1 MKLETPKTQEKQEK
15 NKEKE
20 KEEIKQITEWVD
32 QIKDENT
39 REKALEE
46 LSHKRESLSDL
57 ALYIW
62 YSTGT
67 VATLLQEIINTYQY
81 LAPPKLT
88 VNRSN
93 RACSVLALFQ
103 CVAAHPETRHPFLKA
118 QIPIFL
124 YPFLNT
130 LNKSKPYEYIRLTAL
145 GVIGAL
151 VKIDNREVI
160 QYLLNTEIIPLCL
173 RIMER
178 GSELSKTVACFIVQ
192 RILLDESGLKYI
204 CEKAERLN
212 AINTVLC
219 FMIKNKPSQRLV
231 KHIIRSYNRLAE
243 NEEGK
248 NLLKNNLPEEMKEQE
263 FINSLDDSSRKWLA
277 NLNRVLKGEKT
288 MNINNPNPNIGINN
302 KNMNMNDNN
311 AMLGNITNMG
321 MSIDLNNN
329 PNMGNPITINPN
341 MMVLNQINLTNQG
354 YMMQQQL
361 NDFNFQMYGDQYLN
375 NGIYMDNQNP
385 NNGFGNMN
393 YIGSPHL
400 NLIIISYNI
409 IENIELLVCCSGKNF

>member
-1 MKLETPKTQEKQEK
+1 MKLDAPKPQEKQEK
-15 NKEKE
+15 SKEKE

-32 QIKDENT
+32 QIKDENN

-103 CVAAHPETRHPFLKA
+103 CVAAHPETRQPFLKA

-231 KHIIRSYNRLAE
+231 KHIIRSYNRLAD

-248 NLLKNNLPEEMKEQE
+248 NLLQNNLPLEMNEPE
-263 FINSLDDSSRKWLA
+263 FINALDESSRKWLM
-277 NLNRVLKGEKT
+277 NLKRVLKGEK
-288 MNINNPNPNIGINN
+288 NVGVNNTNNGNIGMNN
-302 KNMNMNDNN
+302 LNMNMNMNHNN
-311 AMLGNITNMG
+311 GMMGNMG
-321 MSIDLNNN
+321 MPMDLNNN
-329 PNMGNPITINPN
+329 PNMSNPMTMNPN
-341 MMVLNQINLTNQG
+341 MMVLNQMNLQNQG
-354 YMMQQQL
+354 YMMPQQP
-361 NDFNFQMYGDQYLN
+361 NDYNFQMYGDQYLN
-375 NGIYMDNQNP
+375 NGMYMGNQNP

-393 YIGSPHL
+393 YYGNPHL
-400 NLIIISYNI
+400 N
-409 IENIELLVCCSGKNF
+409 

>member
-1 MKLETPKTQEKQEK
+1 MTDQMKIETPKPQQEKQEK
-15 NKEKE
+15 SKEKE
-20 KEEIKQITEWVD
+20 KEEEMKQIIEWVD

-219 FMIKNKPSQRLV
+219 YMIKNKPSQRLV

-248 NLLKNNLPEEMKEQE
+248 NLLKNNLPEEMSTPE
-263 FINSLDDSSRKWLA
+263 FINSLDDSSRKWLM
-277 NLNRVLKGEKT
+277 NLNRVLKGEKGVL
-288 MNINNPNPNIGINN
+288 NNMSGNIGLN
-302 KNMNMNDNN
+302 NMNMNLNMNHNN
-311 AMLGNITNMG
+311 GMMGNMG
-321 MSIDLNNN
+321 MPMDLNNN
-329 PNMGNPITINPN
+329 PNIGNMGMNPN
-341 MMVLNQINLTNQG
+341 MMVLNQMNLQNQG
-354 YMMQQQL
+354 YMMPQQP
-361 NDFNFQMYGDQYLN
+361 NDFNFQIYGDQYLN
-375 NGIYMDNQNP
+375 NGIYMGNQNP

-393 YIGSPHL
+393 YYGNPHL
-400 NLIIISYNI
+400 
-409 IENIELLVCCSGKNF
+409 K

>member
-1 MKLETPKTQEKQEK
+1 MTDQMKIETPKPQQEKQEK
-15 NKEKE
+15 SKEKE
-20 KEEIKQITEWVD
+20 KEEEMKQIIEWVD

-219 FMIKNKPSQRLV
+219 YMIKNKPSQRLV

-248 NLLKNNLPEEMKEQE
+248 NLLKNNLPEEMSTPE
-263 FINSLDDSSRKWLA
+263 FINSLDDSSRKWLM
-277 NLNRVLKGEKT
+277 NLNRVLKGEKGVL
-288 MNINNPNPNIGINN
+288 NNMSGNIGLN
-302 KNMNMNDNN
+302 NMNMNLNMNHNN
-311 AMLGNITNMG
+311 GIMGNMG
-321 MSIDLNNN
+321 MPMDLNNN
-329 PNMGNPITINPN
+329 PNIGNMGMNPN
-341 MMVLNQINLTNQG
+341 MMVLNQMNLQNQG
-354 YMMQQQL
+354 YMMPQQP
-361 NDFNFQMYGDQYLN
+361 NDFNFQIYGDQYLN
-375 NGIYMDNQNP
+375 NGIYMGNQNP

-393 YIGSPHL
+393 YYGNPHL
-400 NLIIISYNI
+400 N
-409 IENIELLVCCSGKNF
+409 

>member
-1 MKLETPKTQEKQEK
+1 MADTMKLETPKGQEKVEK
-15 NKEKE
+15 TKEKE
-20 KEEIKQITEWVD
+20 KEEEIKQIIEWVD

-39 REKALEE
+39 RENALEE

-67 VATLLQEIINTYQY
+67 VATLLQEIINTYQF

-103 CVAAHPETRHPFLKA
+103 CVAAHPETRQPFLKA

-151 VKIDNREVI
+151 VKMDNREVI

-204 CEKAERLN
+204 CEKSERLH

-219 FMIKNKPSQRLV
+219 YMIKNKPSQRLV

-248 NLLKNNLPEEMKEQE
+248 NLLKNNLPNEMKEPE
-263 FINSLDDSSRKWLA
+263 FINSLDDSSRKWLM
-277 NLNRVLKGEKT
+277 NLNRVLKGEKVAINNMNGNIGMNN
-288 MNINNPNPNIGINN
+288 MNINMNHNN
-302 KNMNMNDNN
+302 GMMN
-311 AMLGNITNMG
+311 NMG
-321 MSIDLNNN
+321 IPMDMNNN
-329 PNMGNPITINPN
+329 PNLGNSIGMNPN
-341 MMVLNQINLTNQG
+341 MMVLNQMNMPNQG
-354 YMMQQQL
+354 FMMPQQP

-375 NGIYMDNQNP
+375 NGIYMGNQNP
-385 NNGFGNMN
+385 NGFGNLN
-393 YIGSPHL
+393 YYGNPHL
-400 NLIIISYNI
+400 N
-409 IENIELLVCCSGKNF
+409 

>member
-1 MKLETPKTQEKQEK
+1 MADPMKLETPKTQEKQEK

-103 CVAAHPETRHPFLKA
+103 CVAAHPETRQPFLKA

-231 KHIIRSYNRLAE
+231 KHIIRSYNRLAD

-248 NLLKNNLPEEMKEQE
+248 NLLQNNLPLEMNEPE
-263 FINSLDDSSRKWLA
+263 FINALDESSRKWLM
-277 NLNRVLKGEKT
+277 NLKRVLKGEKNVGVNNT
-288 MNINNPNPNIGINN
+288 NNGNMPMN
-302 KNMNMNDNN
+302 NMNMNMNMNHNN
-311 AMLGNITNMG
+311 GIMGNMG
-321 MSIDLNNN
+321 MPMDLNNN
-329 PNMGNPITINPN
+329 PNMNNPMTMNPN
-341 MMVLNQINLTNQG
+341 MMVLNQMNLQNQG
-354 YMMQQQL
+354 YMMPQQP
-361 NDFNFQMYGDQYLN
+361 NDYNFQMYGDQYLN
-375 NGIYMDNQNP
+375 NGMYMGNQNP

-393 YIGSPHL
+393 YYGNPHL
-400 NLIIISYNI
+400 N
-409 IENIELLVCCSGKNF
+409 

>member
-1 MKLETPKTQEKQEK
+1 MTDQMKIETPKPQQEKQEK
-15 NKEKE
+15 SKEKE
-20 KEEIKQITEWVD
+20 KEEEMKQIIEWVD

-219 FMIKNKPSQRLV
+219 YMIKNKPSQRLV

-248 NLLKNNLPEEMKEQE
+248 NLLKNNLPEEMSTPE
-263 FINSLDDSSRKWLA
+263 FINSLDDSSRKWLM
-277 NLNRVLKGEKT
+277 NLNRVLKGEKGVL
-288 MNINNPNPNIGINN
+288 NNMSGNIGLN
-302 KNMNMNDNN
+302 NMNMNLNMNHNN
-311 AMLGNITNMG
+311 GMMGNMG
-321 MSIDLNNN
+321 MPMDLNNN
-329 PNMGNPITINPN
+329 PNIGNMGMNPN
-341 MMVLNQINLTNQG
+341 MMVLNQMNLQNQG
-354 YMMQQQL
+354 YMMPQQP
-361 NDFNFQMYGDQYLN
+361 NDFNFQIYGDQYLN
-375 NGIYMDNQNP
+375 NGIYMGNQNP

-393 YIGSPHL
+393 YYGNPHL
-400 NLIIISYNI
+400 N
-409 IENIELLVCCSGKNF
+409 

>member
-1 MKLETPKTQEKQEK
+1 MTDQMKIETPKSQQEKQEK
-15 NKEKE
+15 SKEKE
-20 KEEIKQITEWVD
+20 KEEEMKQIIEWVD

-219 FMIKNKPSQRLV
+219 YMIKNKPSQRLV

-248 NLLKNNLPEEMKEQE
+248 NLLKNNLPEEMSTPE
-263 FINSLDDSSRKWLA
+263 FINSLDDSSRKWLM
-277 NLNRVLKGEKT
+277 NLNRVLKGEKGVL
-288 MNINNPNPNIGINN
+288 NNMSGNIGLN
-302 KNMNMNDNN
+302 NMNMNLNMNHNN
-311 AMLGNITNMG
+311 GMMGNMG
-321 MSIDLNNN
+321 MPMDLNNN
-329 PNMGNPITINPN
+329 PNIGNMGMNPN
-341 MMVLNQINLTNQG
+341 MMVLNQMNLQNQG
-354 YMMQQQL
+354 YMMPQQP
-361 NDFNFQMYGDQYLN
+361 NDFNFQIYGDQYLN
-375 NGIYMDNQNP
+375 NGIYMGNQNP

-393 YIGSPHL
+393 YYGNPHL
-400 NLIIISYNI
+400 N
-409 IENIELLVCCSGKNF
+409 

>member
-1 MKLETPKTQEKQEK
+1 MTDPMKLDTPKTQEKQEK
-15 NKEKE
+15 SKEKE

-32 QIKDENT
+32 QIKDENN

-103 CVAAHPETRHPFLKA
+103 CVAAHPETRQPFLKA

-248 NLLKNNLPEEMKEQE
+248 NLLQNNLPLEMNEPD
-263 FINSLDDSSRKWLA
+263 FINSLDESSRKWLM
-277 NLNRVLKGEKT
+277 NLKRVLKGEKGVVT
-288 MNINNPNPNIGINN
+288 NNQNGNINMN
-302 KNMNMNDNN
+302 NMNMNMNMNHNN
-311 AMLGNITNMG
+311 GMMNNMG
-321 MSIDLNNN
+321 MPMDLNNN
-329 PNMGNPITINPN
+329 PNMNNMSMNPN
-341 MMVLNQINLTNQG
+341 MMVLNQMNLQNQG
-354 YMMQQQL
+354 YMMPQQ
-361 NDFNFQMYGDQYLN
+361 NDYMNMYGDQYLN
-375 NGIYMDNQNP
+375 NGMYMGNQNP
-385 NNGFGNMN
+385 NNGFSNMN
-393 YIGSPHL
+393 YYGNPHL
-400 NLIIISYNI
+400 N
-409 IENIELLVCCSGKNF
+409 

>member
-1 MKLETPKTQEKQEK
+1 MSDPMKLDTPKPQEKQEK
-15 NKEKE
+15 SKEKE

-32 QIKDENT
+32 QIKDENN

-103 CVAAHPETRHPFLKA
+103 CVAAHPETRQPFLKA

-231 KHIIRSYNRLAE
+231 KHIIRSYNRLAD

-248 NLLKNNLPEEMKEQE
+248 NLLQNNLPLEMNEPE
-263 FINSLDDSSRKWLA
+263 FINALDESSRKWLM
-277 NLNRVLKGEKT
+277 NLKRVLKGEK
-288 MNINNPNPNIGINN
+288 NVGVNNTNNGNIGMNN
-302 KNMNMNDNN
+302 LNMNMNMNHNN
-311 AMLGNITNMG
+311 GMMGNMG
-321 MSIDLNNN
+321 MPMDLNNN
-329 PNMGNPITINPN
+329 PNMSNPMTMNPN
-341 MMVLNQINLTNQG
+341 MMVLNQMNLQNQG
-354 YMMQQQL
+354 YMMPQQP
-361 NDFNFQMYGDQYLN
+361 NDYNYQMYGDQYLN
-375 NGIYMDNQNP
+375 NGMYMGNQNP

-393 YIGSPHL
+393 YYGNPHL
-400 NLIIISYNI
+400 N
-409 IENIELLVCCSGKNF
+409 

>member
-1 MKLETPKTQEKQEK
+1 MTDPKLETPKPQEKPEK
-15 NKEKE
+15 NKDKEKE
-20 KEEIKQITEWVD
+20 EEIKQIIEWVD

-67 VATLLQEIINTYQY
+67 VATLLQEIINTYQF

-204 CEKAERLN
+204 CEKSERLN

-219 FMIKNKPSQRLV
+219 FMIKNKPSPRLV

-248 NLLKNNLPEEMKEQE
+248 NLLKNNLPDEMKAPD
-263 FINSLDDSSRKWLA
+263 FINSLDDSSRKWLM
-277 NLNRVLKGEKT
+277 NLNRILKGEKSV
-288 MNINNPNPNIGINN
+288 INNMNGNMPLN
-302 KNMNMNDNN
+302 NMNMNINMNN
-311 AMLGNITNMG
+311 HNNGMLGNMG
-321 MSIDLNNN
+321 MPMEMNNN
-329 PNMGNPITINPN
+329 SNVGNNMPMNPN
-341 MMVLNQINLTNQG
+341 MMVLNQMNMQNQG
-354 YMMQQQL
+354 YLMPQQP
-361 NDFNFQMYGDQYLN
+361 NDFNFQMYGDQYMN
-375 NGIYMDNQNP
+375 NGIYMGNQNP
-385 NNGFGNMN
+385 NNGFGNLN
-393 YIGSPHL
+393 YFGNPHI
-400 NLIIISYNI
+400 N
-409 IENIELLVCCSGKNF
+409 

>member
-1 MKLETPKTQEKQEK
+1 MSDPMKTDTQKPPHEKDEK
-15 NKEKE
+15 AIEKE
-20 KEEIKQITEWVD
+20 KEEEMKQIIEWVD

-103 CVAAHPETRHPFLKA
+103 CVAAHPDTRHPFLKA

-219 FMIKNKPSQRLV
+219 FMIRNKPSQRLV

-248 NLLKNNLPEEMKEQE
+248 NLLKNNLPPEMKEPE
-263 FINSLDDSSRKWLA
+263 FINSLDDSSRKWLM
-277 NLNRVLKGEKT
+277 NLNRVLKGEKAMNNMNGNMGLNN
-288 MNINNPNPNIGINN
+288 MNINLNINHNNGI
-302 KNMNMNDNN
+302 M
-311 AMLGNITNMG
+311 GNMG
-321 MSIDLNNN
+321 MPMELNNN
-329 PNMGNPITINPN
+329 PNLNNIGMNPN
-341 MMVLNQINLTNQG
+341 VMVLNQMNLQNQG
-354 YMMQQQL
+354 YMMPQQP
-361 NDFNFQMYGDQYLN
+361 NDFNFNMYGDQYLN
-375 NGIYMDNQNP
+375 NGIFMGNQNP

-393 YIGSPHL
+393 YYGNPHI
-400 NLIIISYNI
+400 N
-409 IENIELLVCCSGKNF
+409 

>member
-1 MKLETPKTQEKQEK
+1 MSDPMKLDTPKPQEKQEK
-15 NKEKE
+15 SKEKE

-32 QIKDENT
+32 QIKDENN

-103 CVAAHPETRHPFLKA
+103 CVAAHPETRQPFLKA

-231 KHIIRSYNRLAE
+231 KHIIRSYNRLAD

-248 NLLKNNLPEEMKEQE
+248 NLLQNNLPLEMNEPE
-263 FINSLDDSSRKWLA
+263 FINALDESSRKWLM
-277 NLNRVLKGEKT
+277 NLKRVLKGEK
-288 MNINNPNPNIGINN
+288 NVGVNNTNNGNIGMNN
-302 KNMNMNDNN
+302 LNMNMNMNHNN
-311 AMLGNITNMG
+311 GMMGNMG
-321 MSIDLNNN
+321 MPMDLNNN
-329 PNMGNPITINPN
+329 PNMSNPMTMNPN
-341 MMVLNQINLTNQG
+341 MMVLNHMNLQNQG
-354 YMMQQQL
+354 YMMPQQP
-361 NDFNFQMYGDQYLN
+361 NDYNFQMYGDQYLN
-375 NGIYMDNQNP
+375 NGMYMGNQNP

-393 YIGSPHL
+393 YYGNPHL
-400 NLIIISYNI
+400 N
-409 IENIELLVCCSGKNF
+409 

>member
-1 MKLETPKTQEKQEK
+1 MTDQMKLDTPKPQEKQEK
-15 NKEKE
+15 SKEKE

-32 QIKDENT
+32 QIKDENN

-103 CVAAHPETRHPFLKA
+103 CVAAHPETRQPFLKA

-248 NLLKNNLPEEMKEQE
+248 NLLQNNLPLEMNEPD
-263 FINSLDDSSRKWLA
+263 FINSLDESSRKWLM
-277 NLNRVLKGEKT
+277 NLKRVLKGEKGVVT
-288 MNINNPNPNIGINN
+288 NNQNGNINMN
-302 KNMNMNDNN
+302 NMNMNMNMNHNN
-311 AMLGNITNMG
+311 GMINNMG
-321 MSIDLNNN
+321 MPMDLNNN
-329 PNMGNPITINPN
+329 PNMNNMSMNPN
-341 MMVLNQINLTNQG
+341 MMVLNQMNLQNQG
-354 YMMQQQL
+354 YMMPQQ
-361 NDFNFQMYGDQYLN
+361 NDYMNMYGDQYLN
-375 NGIYMDNQNP
+375 NGMYMGNQNP
-385 NNGFGNMN
+385 NNGFSNMN
-393 YIGSPHL
+393 YYGNPHL
-400 NLIIISYNI
+400 N
-409 IENIELLVCCSGKNF
+409 

>member
-1 MKLETPKTQEKQEK
+1 MTDQMKIETQKPQAKQEK
-15 NKEKE
+15 TDDKDKE
-20 KEEIKQITEWVD
+20 EEIKQIIEWVD
-32 QIKDENT
+32 QIKDENL

-130 LNKSKPYEYIRLTAL
+130 LNKSKPYEYVRLTAL
-145 GVIGAL
+145 GVIRVL
-151 VKIDNREVI
+151 VKIDNSEVI
-160 QYLLNTEIIPLCL
+160 TYLLNTEIIPLCL

-219 FMIKNKPSQRLV
+219 YMIRNKPSQRLV

-248 NLLKNNLPEEMKEQE
+248 NLLKNNLPEEMKNPE
-263 FINSLDDSSRKWLA
+263 FINSLDDSSRKWLM
-277 NLNRVLKGEKT
+277 NLTRVLKGEKGV
-288 MNINNPNPNIGINN
+288 NINNMNGNMGLNNMNMNLNNLNHNNGIMGNMGMPMEINNNPNIG
-302 KNMNMNDNN
+302 NMPM
-311 AMLGNITNMG
+311 
-321 MSIDLNNN
+321 
-329 PNMGNPITINPN
+329 NPN
-341 MMVLNQINLTNQG
+341 MMVLNQMNLQNQG
-354 YMMQQQL
+354 FMMPQQP
-361 NDFNFQMYGDQYLN
+361 NDFNFQMYGGDQYLN
-375 NGIYMDNQNP
+375 NGIFMGNQNP
-385 NNGFGNMN
+385 NNGFGNLN
-393 YIGSPHL
+393 YYGNPHL
-400 NLIIISYNI
+400 N
-409 IENIELLVCCSGKNF
+409 

>member
-1 MKLETPKTQEKQEK
+1 MSDPMKTDTQKPPHEKDEK
-15 NKEKE
+15 AIEKE
-20 KEEIKQITEWVD
+20 KEEEMKQIIEWVD

-103 CVAAHPETRHPFLKA
+103 CVAAHPDTRHPFLKA

-219 FMIKNKPSQRLV
+219 FMIRNKPSQRLV

-248 NLLKNNLPEEMKEQE
+248 NLLKNNLPPEMKEPE
-263 FINSLDDSSRKWLA
+263 FINSLDDSSRKWLM
-277 NLNRVLKGEKT
+277 NLNRVLKGEKAMNNMNGNMGLNN
-288 MNINNPNPNIGINN
+288 MNINLNINHNN
-302 KNMNMNDNN
+302 GMM
-311 AMLGNITNMG
+311 GNMG
-321 MSIDLNNN
+321 MPMELNNN
-329 PNMGNPITINPN
+329 PNLNNIGMNPN
-341 MMVLNQINLTNQG
+341 VMVLNQMNLQNQG
-354 YMMQQQL
+354 YMMPQQP
-361 NDFNFQMYGDQYLN
+361 NDFNFNMYGDQYLN
-375 NGIYMDNQNP
+375 NGIFMGNQNP

-393 YIGSPHL
+393 YYGNPHI
-400 NLIIISYNI
+400 N
-409 IENIELLVCCSGKNF
+409 